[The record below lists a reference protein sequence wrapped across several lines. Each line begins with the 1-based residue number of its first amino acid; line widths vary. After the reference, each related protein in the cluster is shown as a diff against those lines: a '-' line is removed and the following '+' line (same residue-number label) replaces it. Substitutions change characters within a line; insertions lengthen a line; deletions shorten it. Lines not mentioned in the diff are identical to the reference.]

1 MKGALKSL
9 FKVPSS
15 GKMSGA
21 SSGSGTAAWEDFSTF
36 SNAPPLATGS
46 SPSGLEAEEPHPLTK
61 EWAERI
67 GNRNV
72 RAAFLEESIDG
83 YTAAHDLRVWTG
95 TWNTNGKAPP
105 AGLDI
110 SPWLDVSARPDVVV
124 VGFQEIVPLT
134 PGKVLMQEDTAA
146 TAEWEAIIERALNG
160 EVRPPHVPR
169 PAAAAPPGASWT
181 TFDDPGDAPA
191 AAPGWT
197 SFEDPGGAPAAARA
211 NPNPNASIGGDRAT
225 YVRLA
230 RKQLVG
236 VYVTVWTTVDT
247 ASHARD
253 VRAATVST
261 GVNLGVSVLG
271 NKGGAAVWMKLYAT
285 PVCFICSH
293 LSAGSK
299 EGDEAKRSEDYGEIH
314 DRLTFD
320 PPSNVAVSDGSAP
333 PRAAAVKDAFAA
345 VWIGDLNYRL
355 NLPDDVVRA
364 AIAAGSFES
373 LLASDQLVSEQARGN
388 AFRGWTEAPVTFPP
402 TYKYRP
408 GTNQYSGGA
417 PGEDEGEGDEG
428 NGEPGNNGASSNN
441 GDSSSQRKVHQVKVS
456 AKEEKKKRTP
466 AWCDR
471 VLWKGRDIRQLSYD
485 AVAALKTSDHKPVK
499 AEFRLTARELQPER
513 LESVLQEL
521 RRRLDAAEMASQPR
535 CTLENPAADLGEMRF
550 AERKRTTFRLV
561 NTGDV
566 AARWRFVATH
576 EGAVSPPWIAL
587 TPTHGRLLPGEEVEI
602 EAEGLVRGGGA
613 AGPAALAGAKNTS
626 QGSGAAEAERAATA
640 ATGRARA
647 PAEAAPPPHDPFA
660 APPKQEPVPPA
671 GSMAEAARL
680 AQARAV
686 RSGIAKAADGGGV
699 SVVAPSERTPSR
711 AGSGADLTALGGGD
725 AHAGTLRDAPA
736 HPLDAIVVLHLEGGR
751 DFFLTVSGTLA
762 PSVFGVPLGALSRA
776 SFPPD
781 VPEPVGAIVDHLFS
795 VGVTHPSLFATDRA
809 DEPGS
814 LAGLAAT
821 RAALD
826 AGNLAKTASDL
837 SNVPAADA
845 AHALLTLFAALPAPL
860 LATEPRCAAAVDAA
874 MAPWAAAAVAA
885 ASTPRPG
892 GGPWTLAAP
901 ETRARLPSRAAA
913 GDLVRANL
921 HAPERAACEHVVAL
935 LRAMLEAR
943 RGERAAHVLAQ
954 FAEVWFPESSDAAT
968 RMGRVAFLG
977 ALCDAPPEFLDGFN
991 PMARRFDVEGGGAG
1005 GARGAGATATP
1016 PGDGGGNLIDF

>member
-36 SNAPPLATGS
+36 SNAPALATGS

-299 EGDEAKRSEDYGEIH
+299 DGDEAKRSEDYGEIH

-874 MAPWAAAAVAA
+874 MAPWAAG
-885 ASTPRPG
+885 RRRG
-892 GGPWTLAAP
+892 GVDA
-901 ETRARLPSRAAA
+901 
-913 GDLVRANL
+913 
-921 HAPERAACEHVVAL
+921 
-935 LRAMLEAR
+935 EAR
-943 RGERAAHVLAQ
+943 RGAVDACRAGDQGAAPLAGSRGGPR
-954 FAEVWFPESSDAAT
+954 AREPARAGT
-968 RMGRVAFLG
+968 RRVRT
-977 ALCDAPPEFLDGFN
+977 
-991 PMARRFDVEGGGAG
+991 RRRAVTRD
-1005 GARGAGATATP
+1005 ARGAARRASRARPRAVRGGVVPGELGRGDADGAGRVPRRAVRRAAGV
-1016 PGDGGGNLIDF
+1016 PGWV